1 MASNN
6 EIKNSSWA
14 ISPQDQK
21 KEPTVM
27 DALGVIFAKLNTMD
41 AKIDVLS
48 KIQPVVSSTTKPT
61 LATPVVDPKLDKINK
76 EFGEDIQYVK
86 IEDKGDI
93 FYIKATKF
101 LGSEVFAKVGAH
113 TRVLKA
119 IYISDKANTH
129 WELKKSDIKV

>member
-27 DALGVIFAKLNTMD
+27 DALGVIFAKLNAMD
-41 AKIDVLS
+41 VKIDALS
-48 KIQPVVSSTTKPT
+48 KIQPVASSTTKPT
-61 LATPVVDPKLDKINK
+61 LTTPVVDPKLDKINK
-76 EFGEDIQYVK
+76 EFDEELQHVL
-86 IEDKGDI
+86 IEDKGD
-93 FYIKATKF
+93 FFTIKARKW
-101 LGSEVFAKVGAH
+101 LGPDVFPKVGEHCRKLNA
-113 TRVLKA
+113 K
-119 IYISDKANTH
+119 YISAGTNTH